1 MINRLHVAKALL
13 SKAPVVTKKHR
24 NCNLSI
30 CPDLKA
36 NQFSFFEGAKT
47 GANFLE
53 NVAAE
58 LKSQRKI

>member
-1 MINRLHVAKALL
+1 MIN
-13 SKAPVVTKKHR
+13 
-24 NCNLSI
+24 
-30 CPDLKA
+30 LKA

-58 LKSQRKI
+58 LKI